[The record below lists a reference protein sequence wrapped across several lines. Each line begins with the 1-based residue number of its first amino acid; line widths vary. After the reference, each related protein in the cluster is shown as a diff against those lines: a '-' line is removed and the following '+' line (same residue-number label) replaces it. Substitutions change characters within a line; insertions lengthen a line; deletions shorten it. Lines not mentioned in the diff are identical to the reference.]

1 MAIDL
6 TVVIPSYNGALRFPE
21 VLDKLRMQTGAD
33 SLQWEII
40 LVDNHSNDNTA
51 QVFQEYAKTW
61 NSPIPLRYELEAEQG
76 AGFARKRGVAQANG
90 ELVAF
95 LDDDNLPSENWV
107 ASAYQFAQNYPN
119 AGAFGSQIHG
129 LFESPPAEN
138 VKPLLAFLAIV
149 ERGDKPLEYTA
160 SSNLLPPSAGLVV
173 RKQAWL
179 TSVPEHL
186 VLNGRVRD
194 NWLTSEDLELLSH
207 IRQNGW
213 QIWYNP
219 HMEIEHKIP
228 NSRLQRS
235 YLLSLIK
242 GIGLSRYVTRTLKY
256 QPWQRPLIY
265 PFYMANDLRRIIRI
279 IFQYG
284 THTQSDIV
292 ASCQFQLSINSIIS
306 PFYLYRNGY
315 FKDINRESISHRLRN
330 KNNVY

>member
-21 VLDKLRMQTGAD
+21 VLDKLREQTGTE

-40 LVDNHSNDNTA
+40 FVDNNSNDNTA
-51 QVFQEYAKTW
+51 RVFQDYATTW
-61 NSPIPLRYELEAEQG
+61 DLAIPLRYELEPQQG
-76 AGFARKRGVAQANG
+76 AGFARKRGVAKANG
-90 ELVAF
+90 ELIAF
-95 LDDDNLPSENWV
+95 LDDDNLPSEHWV
-107 ASAYQFAQNYPN
+107 SSAYQFAQDYPN

-129 LFESPPAEN
+129 LFESPPGEE

-149 ERGDKPLEYTA
+149 ERGDKPLEYA
-160 SSNLLPPSAGLVV
+160 ANCNLLPPSAGLVV

-179 TSVPEHL
+179 SSVPKRL
-186 VLNGRVRD
+186 VLNGRARD

-219 HMEIEHKIP
+219 QMEIEHKIP
-228 NSRLQRS
+228 DARLQRS

-265 PFYMANDLRRIIRI
+265 PVYMANDLRRILKLAV
-279 IFQYG
+279 QYR
-284 THTQSDIV
+284 TELKSNLV
-292 ASCQFQLSINSIIS
+292 AACQLELAINSLKS
-306 PFYLYRNGY
+306 PFYLWQNGY
-315 FKDINRESISHRLRN
+315 LN
-330 KNNVY
+330 